1 MTSFDSASMLRSAWT
16 GGDNY
21 HLDSER
27 RYDALRV
34 RFGSN
39 RDPLEEQ
46 IETALRGQ
54 ELLHSLRAF
63 DEDESMSQAIREWA
77 AEAEDALDEL
87 ASYLENHRHDDEYD
101 QRLLRD
107 VEDHFRDHYDH
118 GRELRASF
126 SRSLRKQVIK
136 LLREDDPESPVEFEQ
151 YQTLIGTAREK
162 FEEFPRMAETI
173 EQDEEEIDDVAT
185 FNQIKELVEDYADWI
200 GDERLLKEYEKLLK
214 EEPWTEC
221 DCEICREYGI
231 EVAIFRGNNRNRRRG
246 FHNTKRFYDQFQE
259 DLPKTLVVTPATDA
273 IAKKS
278 SIEGYFLTEHTDFW
292 SSVHDLP
299 VAEVGVISETGVHEW
314 WADAPASVSLDSDAM
329 AVSVGEF
336 CARYQNVFLYDPEET
351 IHRDVVQ
358 NIEQHGCAVES
369 YERSQDL
376 RAAVLDRLGYDSEFV
391 PEFMVQK
398 GLMEF

>member
-1 MTSFDSASMLRSAWT
+1 
-16 GGDNY
+16 
-21 HLDSER
+21 
-27 RYDALRV
+27 
-34 RFGSN
+34 
-39 RDPLEEQ
+39 
-46 IETALRGQ
+46 
-54 ELLHSLRAF
+54 
-63 DEDESMSQAIREWA
+63 
-77 AEAEDALDEL
+77 
-87 ASYLENHRHDDEYD
+87 
-101 QRLLRD
+101 
-107 VEDHFRDHYDH
+107 
-118 GRELRASF
+118 
-126 SRSLRKQVIK
+126 
-136 LLREDDPESPVEFEQ
+136 
-151 YQTLIGTAREK
+151 
-162 FEEFPRMAETI
+162 MAETI